1 MIPKMSIPN
10 PDRKTYRIPILS
22 ERKEN
27 WLDKFYGY
35 FVLLGAIA
43 NFIGWLEHEQN
54 LTLAEAREIIK
65 NAKK

>member
-1 MIPKMSIPN
+1 MIPKMSMPN
-10 PDRKTYRIPILS
+10 PDHKTYRIPLLS

-27 WLDKFYGY
+27 RLEGFYDY
-35 FVLLGAIA
+35 PSLFGAIA
-43 NFIGWLEHEQN
+43 DFIGWLEHEQN